1 MFPLATLTVAAVLC
15 MANAASAK
23 YVFAHFM
30 AQNSYS
36 YAQSDWV
43 NDMTTAK
50 NIGIDG
56 FALNIANGTDYEID
70 PQLGYAYAAAEQVG
84 FQLFY
89 SFDMSYTWDAA
100 TIASVVASYASS
112 SSAFRYG
119 DNNNLL
125 VSSYS
130 GESYGDS
137 FWSGVKSTLSGQGI
151 DITFAPAF
159 TSYRDPSENTTL
171 LSTFPSIDGFFNWW
185 SWPADVDAN
194 LTTATDVAYQAA
206 AESRGGPYIMAVSP
220 WQFKNLNA
228 GSDTDWVEYSDT
240 LWDYRWQQA
249 LEVQPDIVEIVTWND
264 YAESHYIGD
273 INPNVNLGTEAPLY
287 VDGFVH
293 AAWRDVA
300 QYYISWY
307 KTGAQPSISD
317 EEVVFWYRAYPKGVT
332 CSTGSLPRNADFPA
346 DAVFA
351 IAMLGS
357 PATLTLAIGSQE
369 TNWSAPAG
377 LSMGYVP
384 FPTEDAQIPYIEVS
398 RDGTKVFDGYGSM
411 YVNQTGCDYYNFNPF
426 VGKAP
431 N

>member
-1 MFPLATLTVAAVLC
+1 M
-15 MANAASAK
+15 ASAK

-36 YAQSDWV
+36 YSQSDWV

-56 FALNIANGTDYEID
+56 FALNMAGNDYEVN

-89 SFDMSYTWDAA
+89 SFDMTSTWDAN
-100 TIASVVASYASS
+100 TIAGIVAQYASS
-112 SSAFRYG
+112 SSTFHY
-119 DNNNLL
+119 NSKVL
-125 VSSYS
+125 VSTYS

-137 FWSGVKSTLSGQGI
+137 FWSSVKSTLSGQGI
-151 DITFAPAF
+151 DIALAPAF
-159 TSYRDPSENTTL
+159 TSYRDPSQASNL
-171 LSTFPSIDGFFNWW
+171 LSTFPSIDGFYNWW
-185 SWPADVDAN
+185 SWPNDVGTN
-194 LTTATDVAYQAA
+194 LTTDTDVAYQAA
-206 AESRGGPYIMAVSP
+206 AQSRGGPYIMAVSP
-220 WQFKNLNA
+220 WQFKNLDNL
-228 GSDTDWVEYSDT
+228 GDWVEYSDT

-249 LEVQPDIVEIVTWND
+249 LQVQPDIVEIVTWND
-264 YAESHYIGD
+264 YPESHYIGD
-273 INPNVNLGTEAPLY
+273 INPNVDIGTQAPLY
-287 VDGFVH
+287 VNGFDH

-307 KTGAQPSISD
+307 KTGNQPTISN
-317 EEVVFWYRAYPKGVT
+317 EEVVFWYRAFPKDIT
-332 CSTGSLPRNADFPA
+332 CSTGTRPRNADFPA

-384 FPTEDAQIPYIEVS
+384 FPVEDAQIPYIEVS
-398 RDGTKVFDGYGSM
+398 RDGNKVFDGYGSV
-411 YVNQTGCDYYNFNPF
+411 YVKQSGCDYYNFNPF
-426 VGKAP
+426 VGKVP